1 MFIAVE
7 GIDGSGKTTLCNG
20 LKYHM
25 EKRGFKVYLTKEP
38 TGDPSNYVGDDISL
52 FLKFTLDRY
61 DHQRL
66 ILEKLRSGYIV
77 ISDRYI
83 LSSYSYQMDGI
94 KEFFGDE
101 KPALEWMDT
110 VSRVITVRPD
120 INILLDIDPEI
131 ALRRIASRPG
141 KDEFENLETLRR
153 ARENYLKME
162 NTEKVDASM
171 ERDELARKCAEIIM
185 KKIE

>member
-20 LKYHM
+20 LKCYM
-25 EKRGFKVYLTKEP
+25 EKRGSKVYLTKEP
-38 TGDPSNYVGDDISL
+38 TGDPSDYRGDDISL

-66 ILEKLRSGYIV
+66 ILEKLGSGYIV

-101 KPALEWMDT
+101 KPALEWMDS
-110 VSRVITVRPD
+110 VSSVIAVRPD

-131 ALRRIASRPG
+131 AFRRIASRPG
-141 KDEFENLETLRR
+141 KDKFENLETLRR

-162 NTEKVDASM
+162 NTVKIDASM
-171 ERDELARKCAEIIM
+171 ERDELVKKCAEIIM